1 LASKLSVALHIGQTR
16 GPAFLLFRWAANL
29 ARPSVSSTISP
40 FLRTGNGRSLAP
52 FPPSRHDR
60 RLGWLMDR
68 SPCVTFAPVHRSCT
82 GGKQMKLKPLGER
95 ALVKMIEGEEQTASG
110 IVLPDTARQK
120 PQTAEIVAVGTSED
134 VKVSVG
140 DVVVLAK
147 YSGTEVKIEGEEH
160 LIVDADDILGVME
173 G

>member
-1 LASKLSVALHIGQTR
+1 
-16 GPAFLLFRWAANL
+16 
-29 ARPSVSSTISP
+29 
-40 FLRTGNGRSLAP
+40 
-52 FPPSRHDR
+52 
-60 RLGWLMDR
+60 
-68 SPCVTFAPVHRSCT
+68 
-82 GGKQMKLKPLGER
+82 MKLKPLGER

-120 PQTAEIVAVGTSED
+120 PQTAEIVAVGTSEY
-134 VKVSVG
+134 VKVSIG

-160 LIVDADDILGVME
+160 LIVDADDILGVVE

>member
-1 LASKLSVALHIGQTR
+1 
-16 GPAFLLFRWAANL
+16 
-29 ARPSVSSTISP
+29 
-40 FLRTGNGRSLAP
+40 
-52 FPPSRHDR
+52 
-60 RLGWLMDR
+60 
-68 SPCVTFAPVHRSCT
+68 
-82 GGKQMKLKPLGER
+82 MKLKPLGER

-120 PQTAEIVAVGTSED
+120 PQTAEIVAVGTSAED
-134 VKVSVG
+134 MKVSVG

-160 LIVDADDILGVME
+160 LIVDADDILGVVE